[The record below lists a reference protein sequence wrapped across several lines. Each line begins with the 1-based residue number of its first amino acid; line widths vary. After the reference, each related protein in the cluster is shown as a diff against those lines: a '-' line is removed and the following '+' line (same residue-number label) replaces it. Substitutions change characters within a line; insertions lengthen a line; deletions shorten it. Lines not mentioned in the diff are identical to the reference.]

1 MSSQLKS
8 LNSQEKLKYLN
19 SLRVHDLRDIAS
31 ELNIKGRSK
40 MRKQE
45 FIENIIRK
53 ISEVEKPKYCEINLL
68 KCNGLSISGNVLVK
82 CENISDKE
90 YCPDHSHRYRLEK
103 PDDCPI
109 CMDTISKETETPLTC
124 GHWVHKECLIPTNN
138 YICPLC
144 RQDIK
149 EHEIE
154 YIFGKNH
161 QRQSDQVIY
170 IPLNGN
176 INLNNLE
183 SLLGGE
189 GVQFQVED
197 VEMEYFD
204 ESEFEYRNFENIIN
218 HNEDIYQDEDINNRI
233 IDDFSEYINPFDERE
248 FDHISYI
255 IGEIERNPRDTLYM
269 LSTVYSIVPNEL
281 RDNLEQYL
289 ETLIYHFG
297 EVNNFHIDD
306 IMNSEIRIRLAS
318 NEQYRNLISIS
329 YNLRSSS
336 NFIAH
341 AQVFRV
347 ENIIFQLI
355 SEIHN
360 IITFNF

>member
-19 SLRVHDLRDIAS
+19 SLRVHDLRDIAG
-31 ELNIKGRSK
+31 ELDIKGRSK

-45 FIENIIRK
+45 FIESIIKK
-53 ISEVEKPKYCEINLL
+53 ISETEKPKYCEINLL
-68 KCNGLSISGNVLVK
+68 KCNGLSINGNVLIK

-90 YCPDHSHRYRLEK
+90 YCPDHSHRYRLDK
-103 PDDCPI
+103 TDDCPI

-124 GHWVHKECLIPTNN
+124 GHWVHKECLIPTNKHA
-138 YICPLC
+138 CPLC
-144 RQDIK
+144 RQDMK

-154 YIFGKNH
+154 YIFGINN
-161 QRQSDQVIY
+161 QQNNQLVY
-170 IPLNGN
+170 I
-176 INLNNLE
+176 
-183 SLLGGE
+183 
-189 GVQFQVED
+189 QVED

-204 ESEFEYRNFENIIN
+204 EYEFEYQNFENIIN
-218 HNEDIYQDEDINNRI
+218 HNEDIYQDEDINNRM
-233 IDDFSEYINPFDERE
+233 IDNFSEYNPFDERD
-248 FDHISYI
+248 FDYI
-255 IGEIERNPRDTLYM
+255 NYIVGEIERNPRNTLYM
-269 LSTVYSIVPNEL
+269 LPTIYSTLPNQL
-281 RDNLEQYL
+281 RSNLEQYL

-306 IMNSEIRIRLAS
+306 IMNSEIHIRFLS
-318 NEQYRNLISIS
+318 NEQYKNLISIS

-336 NFIAH
+336 NFIANS
-341 AQVFRV
+341 QVFRV
-347 ENIIFQLI
+347 ENVIFQLI